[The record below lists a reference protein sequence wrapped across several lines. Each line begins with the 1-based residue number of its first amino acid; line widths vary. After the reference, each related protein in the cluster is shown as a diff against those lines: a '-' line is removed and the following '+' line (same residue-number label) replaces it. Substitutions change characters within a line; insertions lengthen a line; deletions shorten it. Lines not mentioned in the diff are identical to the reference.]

1 MTESTNQTPAMRI
14 APVDGPDP
22 DFTALSAAAS
32 RDAVE
37 RAFAAGLS
45 ITYMRG
51 DKLFEKYPDGHEREI
66 SRDEAQAMLEGRPW
80 P

>member
-1 MTESTNQTPAMRI
+1 MQI
-14 APVDGPDP
+14 DPVDGPDS
-22 DFTALSAAAS
+22 DFAALSAAAS
-32 RDAVE
+32 GDAVE

-51 DKLFEKYPDGHEREI
+51 DKLFEKYSDGRERDI

>member
-1 MTESTNQTPAMRI
+1 MMDTTKQTPSMHTG
-14 APVDGPDP
+14 PEDGPDP
-22 DFTALSAAAS
+22 DFAALAAAAS